1 MGGWNR
7 VGGTLA
13 TAAGLLMAYLAPAGA
28 QTKVVVALPINSAA
42 MAPMFYALD
51 AGIFKRNGL
60 DVELPIL
67 RGGPP
72 TSAALLSGDAQ
83 FMTGA
88 GYDFLRL
95 VDSGKVARV
104 LNFVSALTNEFVV
117 SEKFIKARGID
128 LKASPKQRLA
138 SLKGLRLGAVSLGG
152 ASESFGRWLLKFGG
166 LDPDKEPQ
174 PLQIGGLP
182 QLLGAMQADGIDG
195 FVISPPSG
203 KMAARLGI
211 GRTLVDYKEIP
222 ELDGYQFIGLDARP
236 DWIAANPAT
245 AEKVVRSVVEA
256 QQAIVDRPIEVA
268 RRLKAG
274 SMNQNDLQ
282 EIEDALTHMA
292 QSYKPQPMS
301 AQKWAHTQELTRQ
314 SVGDG
319 PMSSFKLVE
328 DRDWT
333 NKFYNAVTK

>member
-1 MGGWNR
+1 MGA
-7 VGGTLA
+7 LA
-13 TAAGLLMAYLAPAGA
+13 RLARMAAVTGLFAACLAPALA
-28 QTKVVVALPINSAA
+28 QTRVVIALPISSAA
-42 MAPMFYALD
+42 MAPVFYARD

-60 DVELPIL
+60 DVDLPIL

-95 VDSGKVARV
+95 VDSGRVARV

-128 LKASPKQRLA
+128 LQATPKQRLA
-138 SLKGLRLGAVSLGG
+138 ALKGLRMGAVSLGG

-166 LDPDKEPQ
+166 LDPDREPQ

-182 QLLGAMQADGIDG
+182 QLLGAMQADAIDG

-203 KMAARLGI
+203 KMAARLGV

-236 DWIAANPAT
+236 DWIAANPAI
-245 AEKVVRSVVEA
+245 AEKVIRSVVEA
-256 QQAIVDRPIEVA
+256 QQAIVDKPLEVA
-268 RRLKAG
+268 RRLKEG

-292 QSYKPQPMS
+292 LSYKPQPMT
-301 AQKWAHTQELTRQ
+301 AEKWAHTQELTRQ
-314 SVGDG
+314 SIGDG

-328 DRDWT
+328 DTHWT
-333 NKFYNAVTK
+333 NKFYNAVSK